1 MFFTTLAPLLKAGA
15 KIKIEIA
22 AMNDGEIAFDIHPIP
37 TAGRPLLAKRFTGT
51 AAELDASMAE
61 ILTSFTSSNVSVAE
75 QIAAMDVLAKDS
87 CKEVSEA
94 APAAPKLRKALKN
107 AAPAGLLDNHEDEE
121 DDEGSEGATGTRSPL
136 NPPAEKSTEMLG
148 AFTL

>member
-1 MFFTTLAPLLKAGA
+1 MFFTTLSPLLKAGA

-61 ILTSFTSSNVSVAE
+61 ILTSFASSNVSVAE
-75 QIAAMDVLAKDS
+75 QIAAMDVLAKES
-87 CKEVSEA
+87 CKEVSA
-94 APAAPKLRKALKN
+94 AATSAPKPRTARPLKN
-107 AAPAGLLDNHEDEE
+107 AAPAGLLDNDE
-121 DDEGSEGATGTRSPL
+121 DDEGSEGAPETPSAS
-136 NPPAEKSTEMLG
+136 NPPAEKPGADLLG

>member
-1 MFFTTLAPLLKAGA
+1 MFFTTLAPLLNAGA

-75 QIAAMDVLAKDS
+75 QIAAMDVMAKES
-87 CKEVSEA
+87 CKEVSA
-94 APAAPKLRKALKN
+94 AATAAPKPRTSKPLKN
-107 AAPAGLLDNHEDEE
+107 AAPAGLLDNDE
-121 DDEGSEGATGTRSPL
+121 DDEGSAGSPEPL
-136 NPPAEKSTEMLG
+136 SAPNPPAEKTGADLLG

>member
-1 MFFTTLAPLLKAGA
+1 MFFTTLAPLLNAGA

-22 AMNDGEIAFDIHPIP
+22 AMTDGEIAFDIHPIP

-51 AAELDASMAE
+51 AAELDASMAD

-75 QIAAMDVLAKDS
+75 QIAAMDVLATETV
-87 CKEVSEA
+87 KEVS
-94 APAAPKLRKALKN
+94 AAPKPKATKPLKN
-107 AAPAGLLDNHEDEE
+107 AAPAGLLGNDT
-121 DDEGSEGATGTRSPL
+121 DDEDTPGAPETPSAS
-136 NPPAEKSTEMLG
+136 NPPAEKPGDGLLG

>member
-1 MFFTTLAPLLKAGA
+1 MFFTTLSPLLNAGA

-37 TAGRPLLAKRFTGT
+37 TVGRPLLAKRFTGT

-75 QIAAMDVLAKDS
+75 QIAAMDVLAKES
-87 CKEVSEA
+87 CKEVSA
-94 APAAPKLRKALKN
+94 AATPAPKPRTARPLKN
-107 AAPAGLLDNHEDEE
+107 AAPAGLLDNE
-121 DDEGSEGATGTRSPL
+121 DDEGSEGAPETPSDS
-136 NPPAEKSTEMLG
+136 NPPAEKPGADLLG